1 MICKI
6 SKGVL
11 LLFILVSCTSPQ
23 KPYSL
28 ADFELLRNRDFNN
41 GWKFSTDSISGAEQ
55 PGFNDSGWR
64 NVELPHDW
72 TIENNLKPIINQQVG
87 IFSKK
92 TPAAHQQVMFWVEL
106 HGIVKHFL
114 SDAKIR
120 TGYSSSPSMAYI

>member
-1 MICKI
+1 M
-6 SKGVL
+6 
-11 LLFILVSCTSPQ
+11 LFILVSCTSPQ